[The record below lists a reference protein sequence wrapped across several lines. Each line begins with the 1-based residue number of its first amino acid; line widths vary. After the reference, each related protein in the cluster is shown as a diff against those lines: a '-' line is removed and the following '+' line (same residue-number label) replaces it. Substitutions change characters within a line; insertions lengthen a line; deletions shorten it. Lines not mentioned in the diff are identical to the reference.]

1 MVAADADNSPHV
13 FVEHISKVGKGF
25 VITEP

>member
-1 MVAADADNSPHV
+1 MVAADADNSPRV

-25 VITEP
+25 VIAAP